1 MAARDI
7 LKNFA
12 AFVDGRG
19 YAGEVTEY
27 NPPDLALL
35 TEDFRGGGMD
45 GPLAI
50 EMGMEALETSF
61 SMSKYDDDVL
71 RLWGVTQGGNVPFIV
86 RGAIESFDGTV
97 AAIAHTMR
105 GRIIRL
111 ARGSWTPGQL
121 APLQVTMRLHYYKE
135 ERGEVAI
142 NEIDII
148 NMVRIVGGVD
158 QLKAQRNALGI

>member
-19 YAGEVTEY
+19 FAGEVTEY
-27 NPPDLALL
+27 NPPDLSLQV
-35 TEDFRGGGMD
+35 EDLRAGGMD

-61 SMSKYDDDVL
+61 SMSKYDEDVL
-71 RLWGVTQGGNVPFIV
+71 RLWGVSQGGNVPFVI
-86 RGAIESFDGTV
+86 RGAVESYDGTV
-97 AAIAHTMR
+97 SAVSHTMR
-105 GRIIRL
+105 GRVTRL
-111 ARGSWTPGQL
+111 ARGAWTPGSL
-121 APLQVTMRLHYYKE
+121 APLQVTMRLNYYKE
-135 ERGEVAI
+135 ERDDVVLT
-142 NEIDII
+142 EIDIT

-158 QLKAQRNALGI
+158 QLKAQRAAMGI